1 MASPGKQ
8 IRPRELT
15 LMLTVATQTCVKRKW
30 PLVSA
35 SYRLLPQVDAA
46 GLLDDAKAAYEFARA
61 LGGSD
66 RQVIVAGASGGFFMA
81 TLIAQHLTPKPLAL
95 LSYTGIPTFRHPF
108 FNSSTL
114 IPPEPITEEEI
125 KHLVTESVSVG
136 TTPTV
141 VFSVDMVLPS
151 GLKNP
156 DFQPS
161 SHNQLDGHGQDPNRG
176 LLYYYYLHENRFVPL
191 VGSVDPGFR
200 WASDPASSKLA
211 DWPFTI
217 LIQGDKDIDVDMDV
231 CVSVAESLGPAKAK
245 LIMAPGQGH
254 RFQKTSFIE
263 DVGPGM
269 DEIRTAMR
277 DLELAVDRNLVSS
290 GAV

>member
-1 MASPGKQ
+1 
-8 IRPRELT
+8 
-15 LMLTVATQTCVKRKW
+15 MLTAAIQTCMKRKW

-35 SYRLLPQVDAA
+35 SYRLLPQVTAA
-46 GLLDDAKAAYEFARA
+46 GLLEDAKAAYNFARA

-66 RQVIVAGASGGFFMA
+66 RQVIVAGASGGFFPA

-125 KHLVTESVSVG
+125 RHLETEPVSVG

-161 SHNQLDGHGQDPNRG
+161 FHSQVDSHGQDPNRG
-176 LLYYYYLHENRFVPL
+176 LLYYYYLQENRFVPL
-191 VGSVDPGFR
+191 VGSVDLGFD
-200 WASDPASSKLA
+200 WASDPASSSKLVE
-211 DWPFTI
+211 WPFTI
-217 LIQGDKDIDVDMDV
+217 LIQGDEDVDVHMDV
-231 CVSVAESLGPAKAK
+231 CVSVARSLGPAKAK

-277 DLELAVDRNLVSS
+277 ELELAVDRNLVSS
-290 GAV
+290 GAI